1 MTIDFAHFGLD
12 DVEEYR
18 NGLKNQTFPTLLVE
32 LSKCLGRRLTFLALP
47 AANQSETSPKFS
59 SVPKLSTPHCPPFC
73 SQ

>member
-32 LSKCLGRRLTFLALP
+32 L
-47 AANQSETSPKFS
+47 
-59 SVPKLSTPHCPPFC
+59 TPHRPPFC